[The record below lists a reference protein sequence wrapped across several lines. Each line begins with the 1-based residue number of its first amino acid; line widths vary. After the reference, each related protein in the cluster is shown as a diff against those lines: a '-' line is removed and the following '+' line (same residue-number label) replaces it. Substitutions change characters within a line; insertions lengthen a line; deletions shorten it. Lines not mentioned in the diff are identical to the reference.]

1 MRVKER
7 GGWIWC
13 RCWLRSKLLLR
24 IGAAQGKKADNSRHG
39 TASALIMFPTV
50 WWLGP
55 LRWWVP
61 WVFQAGVAQVGRMAG
76 YRALMEKYTQK
87 EEWEEY
93 VRAKRA

>member
-1 MRVKER
+1 MK
-7 GGWIWC
+7 
-13 RCWLRSKLLLR
+13 LR
-24 IGAAQGKKADNSRHG
+24 H
-39 TASALIMFPTV
+39 ASASAMIMFPTA

-61 WVFQAGVAQVGRMAG
+61 WSIQAAVTKVAKLAG
-76 YRALMEKYTQK
+76 YRALMENYTPK

>member
-1 MRVKER
+1 
-7 GGWIWC
+7 
-13 RCWLRSKLLLR
+13 
-24 IGAAQGKKADNSRHG
+24 
-39 TASALIMFPTV
+39 MFPTV